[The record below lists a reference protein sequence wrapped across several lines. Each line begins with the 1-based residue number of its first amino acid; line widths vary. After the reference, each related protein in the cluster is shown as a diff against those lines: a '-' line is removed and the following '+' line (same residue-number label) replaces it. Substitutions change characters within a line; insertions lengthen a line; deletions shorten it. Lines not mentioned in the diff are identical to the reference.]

1 MDARKDGG
9 AQGSAKTAAGEK
21 SFDYDSHENV
31 KLTEHEIQ
39 LLEYSF
45 FSLCEEIDL
54 FFCERKEPDV
64 SSDTEFTADSIET
77 KLMQAVDGLESYE
90 YDSEQWRS
98 NLRKLYLFTMGSY
111 RLAG

>member
-21 SFDYDSHENV
+21 PFDYDSHENV

-90 YDSEQWRS
+90 YESEQWRS